1 MKKLILTF
9 VTVVLLAVG
18 IVGCAA
24 PDTKEKET
32 SNEVNHAKVVD
43 NLKMSIKKV
52 AIAEKGKNKQLELD
66 MLVINNDSIEQPIG
80 ANDFK
85 LKTPDGKTKAI
96 DGSAVNFGAVIPKG
110 KQLEGKM
117 YFEVPESVTEGTVVY
132 QPEKKVLA
140 EWKIKF

>member
-32 SNEVNHAKVVD
+32 STEVNHAKVVD